1 MVETLAP
8 DVLHDVIDRHAC
20 VRLPAGRVDVE
31 MYVLVRILRLQIQDL
46 GDEQVRDLVVDLLAQ
61 EDDAFPQEERVDVEG
76 AVTTR

>member
-1 MVETLAP
+1 
-8 DVLHDVIDRHAC
+8 
-20 VRLPAGRVDVE
+20 